1 MAKNGNICGNTPNE
15 TKISEVN
22 FDNSTDQLFKL
33 FSDRVKDHDSNG
45 RIFGKKLTDNVLGRM
60 STAQLK
66 WRSAIDEG
74 SEHNFNILDEYDSI
88 FSQSLASSIQSVMNN
103 VTVNVDMTKIEI
115 APGLWIELTIASIV
129 LLLPCVILSFILTAK
144 NENWL

>member
-15 TKISEVN
+15 TKISKVN

-66 WRSAIDEG
+66 WRSAIDERKTWPFVQITG
-74 SEHNFNILDEYDSI
+74 SKDLVSANQFYTNQNE
-88 FSQSLASSIQSVMNN
+88 
-103 VTVNVDMTKIEI
+103 
-115 APGLWIELTIASIV
+115 
-129 LLLPCVILSFILTAK
+129 K
-144 NENWL
+144 NQAYEKS